1 MEQEGKLLIIFISI
15 VIGSLFNILSPK
27 VMGKAT
33 DQIARGVENALLHG
47 QVFQVN
53 WETMGAILL
62 WLVVLYLLTS
72 LFPYIQQNTMAS
84 VSQTQ
89 TLTFTL
95 RREISEK
102 LNRLPLRYF
111 DQHKK
116 GEVLSRA
123 TSDLEKV
130 ADTL

>member
-72 LFPYIQQNTMAS
+72 LFSYIQQNTMAS
-84 VSQTQ
+84 VSQ

-111 DQHKK
+111 NQHKK